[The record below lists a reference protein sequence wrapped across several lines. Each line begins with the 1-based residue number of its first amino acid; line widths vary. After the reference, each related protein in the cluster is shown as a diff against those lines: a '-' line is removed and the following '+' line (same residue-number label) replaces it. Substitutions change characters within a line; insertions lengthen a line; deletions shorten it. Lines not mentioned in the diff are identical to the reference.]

1 MFLNAGLLIESV
13 FKFYVWSKVLQR
25 GVLKLGLLCNAGPSQ
40 GLKIQGGGRAR
51 SWGHG
56 WDRVNCLANNWG
68 PRRFLELTIEI
79 LRFDLYFQ
87 LAFLHERCACILST
101 AVSICHSLQNEVNF
115 LNWPLKYCGLIYT
128 CNCLSYMGGMRN
140 FRGLSQVLIGLSSRE
155 RIYRLNFPIKSFGK
169 LFANIPVFFL
179 FAIIFSIVCITTLP
193 FSPFFHFMKFV
204 AFSKITK
211 IVLYLLQQTLSK

>member
-13 FKFYVWSKVLQR
+13 FKFYVWSRVVQR
-25 GVLKLGLLCNAGPSQ
+25 GVLNLGLLCNDWQIHQAFIKQLPN
-40 GLKIQGGGRAR
+40 LLVCTRICV
-51 SWGHG
+51 HG
-56 WDRVNCLANNWG
+56 SFNL
-68 PRRFLELTIEI
+68 L
-79 LRFDLYFQ
+79 
-87 LAFLHERCACILST
+87 
-101 AVSICHSLQNEVNF
+101 NF

-179 FAIIFSIVCITTLP
+179 FAIYFFNSLHNYPHFLLFISFHEICCFFKNKQIISIATNIFKNNIMYFDMSRFISST
-193 FSPFFHFMKFV
+193 
-204 AFSKITK
+204 
-211 IVLYLLQQTLSK
+211 